1 MMYIADL
8 HIHSHYSR
16 ATSKECTP
24 EYLELWARRKGIDI
38 IGTGDFTHPAW
49 RAELKEKLA
58 PAEEGLYTLK
68 DEYRLEDELAPSGK
82 KPRFVV
88 TGEISSIYKKNG
100 KVRKVHSLILLPGL
114 EDAER
119 LSVKLESIGNI
130 HSDGRPILGLD
141 CHDLLE
147 ITLEL
152 CPGAVY
158 VPAHIW
164 TPHFSLFGAFSGFDT
179 IGECFGD
186 LTPHIHALETG
197 LSSDPPMNWRIS
209 ALDSYQLISNSDA
222 HSPAKLGREANL
234 LEIELC
240 YPALADAIQKG
251 EGLYGTI
258 EFFPEEGKYHY
269 DGHRKCHLCLS
280 PSEAVKYGDRCP
292 VCGKKLTIG
301 VMHRVEQLAD
311 RDEDYLKPDAKPFES
326 LVPLM
331 EVIAASTGHTPASTK
346 VRSQYETMLRK
357 LGPEFSILRDI
368 PIEEIKCSSGFLV
381 AEGIERLRNGDV
393 ERSPGFDGE
402 YGTIRLLD
410 DSRIFA
416 LDGQLSLFS
425 EAEMKAYGGAGHSGK
440 IPGEKP
446 DIGHGGPR
454 QMMAEAA
461 LTADLHDWAGGDSAG
476 PGGLTEAAQTAAPDG
491 LTEAAQTAAPS
502 GLAEAAQTAAPDGPG
517 TSDLLATGL
526 SAPLSRFNEEQ
537 QEAIRALSRAVAVN
551 AGPGTGKTGTLVA
564 RILYLIRERGVKPS
578 EITAVTFTNQ
588 AAAELRERLGN
599 ALEAKRTVRQ
609 LNIGT
614 FHALC
619 YQFLQTHRPDFT
631 LADEYETVETAE
643 DIIRRFGLSI
653 TPDRFLKEV
662 SLLKTGLA
670 DTSVVLPPEAF
681 KSYQESLFDMQV
693 LDFDDLLLETLRL
706 LEEEKKHEF
715 RKQHYNYLLVDEYQD
730 ISPVEEQLVRAWSK
744 DGRELFVI
752 GDPDQAIYGFRGSD
766 SRCFERLQ
774 EDYPELCTVRL
785 LKNYRSA
792 PAIVGCAASVIS
804 RNQGPDRL
812 LSPVRRSG
820 NPVRLVTASGDLSEG
835 IFIAREINR
844 MIGGIDMLDSESHD
858 DLPDSG
864 HAKSFA
870 DIAVLYRTHRQA
882 EQLEY
887 CFRKEGIPYIVAG
900 RDEFLREKTVRGAI
914 AFFRY
919 IQNPGDRLSLRTC
932 LRLIWEVTEED
943 GAELA
948 SSLLAAWKPRLAKGK
963 PQKLLEAWMEETGL
977 SGDEPLNKLA
987 GMALFHKTMAD
998 FLESLTFGLE
1008 GDLKR
1013 VAGKTYHSDAITL
1026 MTLHG
1031 SKGLEFPTVFLYG
1044 IRKGLVPLELSGR
1057 ETDLEE
1063 ERRLFYVGMT
1073 RAREDLILVTSGEP
1087 SSFLDELPANMI
1099 HKEKADRRKYAP
1111 AGKQMSLFDFMK

>member
-49 RAELKEKLA
+49 RAELKEKLV

-82 KPRFVV
+82 RPRFVV
-88 TGEISSIYKKNG
+88 TGEISSIYKKND

-119 LSVKLESIGNI
+119 LSIKLESIGNI

-164 TPHFSLFGAFSGFDT
+164 TPHFSLFGAFSGFDS
-179 IGECFGD
+179 IEECFGD

-234 LEIELC
+234 LDIELC
-240 YPALADAIQKG
+240 YPALADAIQMG
-251 EGLYGTI
+251 EGLHGTI

-280 PSEAVKYGDRCP
+280 PSEAIKYGDRCP
-292 VCGKKLTIG
+292 VCGRKLTIG

-311 RDEDYLKPDAKPFES
+311 RDEDYQKPDAKPFES

-346 VRSQYETMLRK
+346 VQSQYEMMLRK

-368 PIEEIKCSSGFLV
+368 PIEDIRTSSGFLV
-381 AEGIERLRNGDV
+381 AEGIERLRSGDV

-402 YGTIRLLD
+402 YGTIKLLD

-425 EAEMKAYGGAGHSGK
+425 DSELKAYSSTADSSVKPGK
-440 IPGEKP
+440 YLGDKAE
-446 DIGHGGPR
+446 G
-454 QMMAEAA
+454 QEQAVAEAA
-461 LTADLHDWAGGDSAG
+461 LTAELRDGTG
-476 PGGLTEAAQTAAPDG
+476 EAAQTAAAG
-491 LTEAAQTAAPS
+491 LNVTGSSVTAPGSESLGSRSADTAP
-502 GLAEAAQTAAPDGPG
+502 
-517 TSDLLATGL
+517 
-526 SAPLSRFNEEQ
+526 SAPLSHFNQEQ
-537 QEAIRALSRAVAVN
+537 QEAIQALRRAVAVN

-588 AAAELRERLGN
+588 AAAELKERLEK
-599 ALEAKRTVRQ
+599 ALGAKRTVRQ
-609 LNIGT
+609 LSIGT

-619 YQFLQTHRPDFT
+619 YQFLQTHRAGFT

-643 DIIRRFGLSI
+643 DVIRRFDLSI
-653 TPDRFLKEV
+653 TPGRFLKEV

-670 DTSVVLPPEAF
+670 ETSEKLPPEAF
-681 KSYQESLFDMQV
+681 QSYQKCLSDMLV

-706 LEEEKKHEF
+706 LGEEKKHEL
-715 RKQHYNYLLVDEYQD
+715 RKHHYNYLLVDEYQD
-730 ISPVEEQLVRAWSK
+730 ISPVEERLVRAWSK
-744 DGRELFVI
+744 NGRELFVI

-766 SRCFERLQ
+766 SRCFARLE
-774 EDYPELCTVRL
+774 EDYPDLCTVRL
-785 LKNYRSA
+785 HKNYRSA
-792 PAIVGCAASVIS
+792 PSIVSCAASVIS
-804 RNQGPDRL
+804 HNEGPDRL
-812 LSPVRRSG
+812 LSPVRSFG
-820 NPVRLVTASGDLSEG
+820 SPVRLVTASGDLSEG

-864 HAKSFA
+864 HARSFA

-887 CFRKEGIPYIVAG
+887 CFRKEGIPYVVAG
-900 RDEFLREKTVRGAI
+900 RDEFLREKTVRGAVS
-914 AFFRY
+914 FFRY
-919 IQNPGDRLSLRTC
+919 IQNPEDRLSLRTC
-932 LRLIWEVTEED
+932 LRLIWDVDEED
-943 GAELA
+943 GAGLA
-948 SSLLAAWKPRLAKGK
+948 SSLLAAWKPRFAKGK
-963 PQKLLEAWMEETGL
+963 PQKLLEAWMEEMNL
-977 SGDEPLNKLA
+977 AEDEPLNKLA

-1013 VAGKTYHSDAITL
+1013 VAGKTYHSDAVTL

-1031 SKGLEFPTVFLYG
+1031 SKGLEFPTVFLCG
-1044 IRKGLVPLELSGR
+1044 VKKGLVPLELAGR

-1073 RAREDLILVTSGEP
+1073 RAKEDLILVTSGE
-1087 SSFLDELPANMI
+1087 SSPFLDELPTDMI
-1099 HKEKADRRKYAP
+1099 RTEKADRRKYAP
-1111 AGKQMSLFDFMK
+1111 VGKQMSLFDFMK